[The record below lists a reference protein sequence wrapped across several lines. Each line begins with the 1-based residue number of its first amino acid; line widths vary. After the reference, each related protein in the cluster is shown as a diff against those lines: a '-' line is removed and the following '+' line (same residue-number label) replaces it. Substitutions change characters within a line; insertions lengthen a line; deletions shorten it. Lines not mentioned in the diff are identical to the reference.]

1 MLYPL
6 LCGINFKTMKKI
18 YKPLLLAFA
27 MSTAVAQTGFW
38 APTTYKGAFAPAPT
52 AMWTDTWTEWDPVN
66 KVYPAPTMTVN
77 ANITTNTTWSTGQ
90 TILLQGPIYV
100 KNNAVLTIQ
109 PGVVIRGEKASAGSA
124 LIITKGAQIN
134 ATGTAAQPI
143 VFTTDQAPGAINR
156 AVGDWGGLIILGK
169 GALNLAGGLANV
181 EGLPVSTDS
190 EYGGGTSPN
199 NNDNSGSLSYV
210 RIEFGG
216 YVYAANKEING
227 LTMGAVGNATQ
238 IDHIQVSYTND
249 DAYEWFGGAVNA
261 KYLVSFRNL
270 DDDFDTDNGWSGNV
284 QFGLIVRD
292 PALADNPSVST
303 SEGFESDNDAT
314 GSTNSP
320 LTSGVF
326 SNITGI
332 GPYRGNSAQSVA
344 TGYRR
349 ALRIRRNSNLKV
361 FNSVFM
367 DFKTGLF
374 IDGSACDANAGS
386 GALKFKY
393 NLIATTSGV
402 NPKTVE
408 TTAANSV
415 VNGSWFISQTNDS
428 LNSSNG
434 ILVTPWNYTA
444 PDYRPITSNT
454 VTGGANFGDPSFQ
467 SAGILSVNSLEEFSK
482 QIGVYPNPNNG
493 EAAVIIHALQP
504 FNVTVKVYSITGQAL
519 LMPYENHNVIEGV
532 NSLPLNID
540 LASGIYFVSISN
552 GTRTE
557 TIKMVIN
564 K

>member
-1 MLYPL
+1 
-6 LCGINFKTMKKI
+6 MKKI
-18 YKPLLLAFA
+18 YKTLLLAFA
-27 MSTAVAQTGFW
+27 MSSAFAQTGFW
-38 APTTYKGAFAPAPT
+38 TPTTYKGAFAPAPT

-77 ANITTNTTWSTGQ
+77 SNITTNTTWASGQ
-90 TILLQGPIYV
+90 TVLLQGPIYV

-134 ATGTAAQPI
+134 AVGTAAQPI

-181 EGLPVSTDS
+181 EGLPVSADS
-190 EYGGGTSPN
+190 EYGGGTTPN

-238 IDHIQVSYTND
+238 IDHVQVSYTND
-249 DAYEWFGGAVNA
+249 DAFEWFGGAVNG
-261 KYLVSFRNL
+261 KYLVSYRNL
-270 DDDFDTDNGWSGNV
+270 DDDFDTDNGWSGYV

-292 PALADNPSVST
+292 PSLADNPSVST

-314 GSTNSP
+314 GSANTP

-332 GPYRGNSAQSVA
+332 GPYRGNSAQVIA

-349 ALRIRRNSNLKV
+349 ALRLRRNTNLKV
-361 FNSVFM
+361 FNSIFM

-374 IDGSACDANAGS
+374 IDGAAADGNANS

-408 TTAANSV
+408 TTAANV
-415 VNGSWFISQTNDS
+415 NVNGAWYVAQPNDS

-434 ILVTPWNYTA
+434 ILVTPWNYTS
-444 PDYRPITSNT
+444 PDYRPVASNT
-454 VTGGANFGDPSFQ
+454 VTGGANFGDP
-467 SAGILSVNSLEEFSK
+467 ALLAGGILSVNSLEDFSK

-493 EAAVIIHALQP
+493 EATVIIHALQP
-504 FNVTVKVYSITGQAL
+504 FNVTVKIYSITGQL
-519 LMPYENHNVIEGV
+519 LSMPYENHNVVEGV
-532 NSLPLNID
+532 NSLPVTAD
-540 LASGIYFVSISN
+540 LASGIYFVAISN
-552 GTRTE
+552 GTKTE
-557 TIKMVIN
+557 TIKMVVN

>member
-1 MLYPL
+1 
-6 LCGINFKTMKKI
+6 MKKI
-18 YKPLLLAFA
+18 YKTILLALALSPA
-27 MSTAVAQTGFW
+27 MSQSAFW
-38 APTTYKGAFAPAPT
+38 TPTMHKGAFAPAPT
-52 AMWTDTWTEWDPVN
+52 AMWTDTWTEWDPIN

-77 ANITTNTTWSTGQ
+77 SNITTNTTWATGQ

-134 ATGTAAQPI
+134 AVGTAAQPI

-156 AVGDWGGLIILGK
+156 AVGDWGGLIILGN
-169 GALNLAGGLANV
+169 GALNIAGGLANV
-181 EGLPVSTDS
+181 EGLPVSADS
-190 EYGGGTSPN
+190 EYGGGSTPN

-216 YVYAANKEING
+216 YVYAPNKEING
-227 LTMGAVGNATQ
+227 LTMGGVGKGTQ
-238 IDHIQVSYTND
+238 IDHVQVSYTND
-249 DAYEWFGGAVNA
+249 DAFEWFGGAVNA

-270 DDDFDTDNGWSGNV
+270 DDDFDTDNGWSGYV

-292 PALADNPSVST
+292 PSLADNPSVST

-314 GSTNSP
+314 GSANTP

-332 GPYRGNSAQSVA
+332 GPYRGNSAQTIAS
-344 TGYRR
+344 GYRR
-349 ALRIRRNSNLKV
+349 ALRLRRNTNLKV
-361 FNSVFM
+361 FNSIFM

-374 IDGSACDANAGS
+374 IDGAAADGNANS

-408 TTAANSV
+408 TTTANV
-415 VNGSWFISQTNDS
+415 NVNGAWYVSQPNDS

-434 ILVTPWNYTA
+434 ILVTPWNYTS
-444 PDYRPITSNT
+444 PDYRPVASNT
-454 VTGGANFGDPSFQ
+454 VTGGANFGDPALQ
-467 SAGILSVNSLEEFSK
+467 AGGILSVNSLEDFSK

-493 EAAVIIHALQP
+493 EATVIIHALQP
-504 FNVTVKVYSITGQAL
+504 FNVTVKIYSITGQL
-519 LMPYENHNVIEGV
+519 LSMPYENHTIVEGV
-532 NSLPLNID
+532 NSLPVTAD
-540 LASGIYFVSISN
+540 LASGIYFVAISN
-552 GTRTE
+552 GTKTE
-557 TIKMVIN
+557 TIKMVVN